1 MKKSI
6 ISLAIFFSVS
16 LAGAQPL
23 SIEELAAQ
31 IKADEDSARNNQ
43 QPEQRQIIRRPEI
56 RTFEPKP
63 APEYG
68 NLQSEAI
75 AFSKRIPAYL
85 YQHQNDSLA
94 NLVANEASKH
104 DYNGAETKRFL
115 EIVNKELIANGV
127 IKPTGEVI
135 TPDHRP
141 PMTADEAER
150 RMIER
155 FQIPGKARIT
165 GFHVPEKQIP
175 IYSAS
180 IEWEITTRVP
190 RGIGAD
196 GLQQWSYET
205 HSYAGRY
212 DFLADRIS
220 SRNDY

>member
-1 MKKSI
+1 VKKSI
-6 ISLAIFFSVS
+6 ISLAILFSVT

-31 IKADEDSARNNQ
+31 IRADEDSVRNNQ
-43 QPEQRQIIRRPEI
+43 QPGQRQIIPRSEI
-56 RTFEPKP
+56 RTAKPKP

-85 YQHQNDSLA
+85 YEHRNDSPA
-94 NLVANEASKH
+94 DLVANEASKH
-104 DYNGAETKRFL
+104 GYKEAEAQRFL
-115 EIVNKELIANGV
+115 EIVKKELIANGV
-127 IKPTGEVI
+127 IKPSGEVI
-135 TPDHRP
+135 TPNHKP
-141 PMTADEAER
+141 PMTAEEAQR
-150 RMIER
+150 RMVEC

-165 GFHVPEKQIP
+165 GFHVDNQIP

-180 IEWEITTRVP
+180 IEWEITTRIP
-190 RGIGAD
+190 LGIGAD
-196 GLQQWSYET
+196 GLQQWGEET
-205 HSYAGRY
+205 HSYAGSY

>member
-1 MKKSI
+1 
-6 ISLAIFFSVS
+6 VS

-31 IKADEDSARNNQ
+31 IKADEDSVRNNQ
-43 QPEQRQIIRRPEI
+43 QPEQRQIIPRFEI
-56 RTFEPKP
+56 RTAQPKP

-75 AFSKRIPAYL
+75 AFSKRIPDYL

-94 NLVANEASKH
+94 DLVANEASKH
-104 DYNGAETKRFL
+104 DYNEAQTKRFF
-115 EIVNKELIANGV
+115 EIVTKELIVNGV
-127 IKPTGEVI
+127 IKPSGEVV

-141 PMTADEAER
+141 PMTADEAKR
-150 RMIER
+150 RLVER

-165 GFHVPEKQIP
+165 DFHVDNRIP

-180 IEWEITTRVP
+180 IQWEIVTRVSL
-190 RGIGAD
+190 GVWED
-196 GLQQWSYET
+196 GLEHWRDDA
-205 HSYAGRY
+205 HGYAGSY

-220 SRNDY
+220 SQTKVY